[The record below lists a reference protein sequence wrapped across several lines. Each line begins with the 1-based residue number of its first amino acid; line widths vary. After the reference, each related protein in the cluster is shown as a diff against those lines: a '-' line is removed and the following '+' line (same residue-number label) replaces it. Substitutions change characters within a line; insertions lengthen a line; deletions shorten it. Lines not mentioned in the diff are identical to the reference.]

1 MENLEKSK
9 WSSSTSA
16 FQSSSTGL
24 LKNIYIPNS
33 NSHLSD
39 ADSTAAGS
47 AIDFVNAEKPE
58 TSDNEI
64 NDDYYEDVLESY
76 DALFD
81 HRNNRNP
88 FMIHSQLLADV
99 ERLED
104 FYNDVIF
111 IQLNSINEC
120 EVLFPLS
127 TEFLN
132 EEFAAAW
139 RLCLREPI
147 MVRLNVNLCHYMDG
161 QCPTVNVY
169 QESRAS
175 CGALVQLK
183 NILMNFL
190 KASSNVLSNH
200 TIKENFQC
208 KSIMDCNNRSDLVP
222 SKQCPMPCSP
232 VFKDVEN
239 SPGLESG
246 FLVQIAKYAELRF
259 RTLNDYC
266 VICDDHHKQLLRA
279 MLKPTVCSKE
289 LCTFSY
295 QALGVMSDA
304 AEYTETQ
311 PEVVDL
317 LISMAKEACRSV
329 RCGIIFDPYPSIA
342 DPEKPGKL
350 ALDPKD
356 PDISKVLEILDNFPN
371 SDDLFNFDGVGLKKE
386 LDSRDSLMYP
396 LLLWIIANNRSHIIK
411 LEAKK
416 QLKFMNTPHQ
426 YLLRTSPPIKEAIFS
441 EARKKFE
448 STFAFHGSSIE
459 NWYSILNMGL
469 LNASGTKYQMH
480 GAVCGGGIY
489 LSPLAS
495 TSFGYCDKSLI
506 GSIGR
511 KPNGTDLIR
520 GLKRLTINK
529 FRGPPMV
536 ADKPKPKT
544 ICIALCEVI
553 KSPDLGLVAKD
564 ILLMPNPDYVVTR
577 FFFVYK
583 NGSVVTI

>member
-1 MENLEKSK
+1 M
-9 WSSSTSA
+9 
-16 FQSSSTGL
+16 
-24 LKNIYIPNS
+24 
-33 NSHLSD
+33 
-39 ADSTAAGS
+39 
-47 AIDFVNAEKPE
+47 
-58 TSDNEI
+58 
-64 NDDYYEDVLESY
+64 
-76 DALFD
+76 
-81 HRNNRNP
+81 
-88 FMIHSQLLADV
+88 
-99 ERLED
+99 ERLKD
-104 FYNDVIF
+104 FDNDVILVP
-111 IQLNSINEC
+111 LNSINEC
-120 EVLFPLS
+120 EVLFPIS

-139 RLCLREPI
+139 RLCHREPI
-147 MVRLNVNLCHYMDG
+147 MVRLNVNLSHYMDG

-175 CGALVQLK
+175 CGALVQLR
-183 NILMNFL
+183 NILTNFL
-190 KASSNVLSNH
+190 KASSNVLSNY

-208 KSIMDCNNRSDLVP
+208 KSIIDCNEKSDLVS
-222 SKQCPMPCSP
+222 SKQCPMPSSS
-232 VFKDVEN
+232 VFIKEVEN
-239 SPGLESG
+239 SPGLENG

-266 VICDDHHKQLLRA
+266 VICDDHHKQLFRA

-317 LISMAKEACRSV
+317 LISMAKEACRAV
-329 RCGIIFDPYPSIA
+329 RCGIIFNPYPSIA

-371 SDDLFNFDGVGLKKE
+371 SDDLFNFDGVCLKKE
-386 LDSRDSLMYP
+386 LDSRNSLMYP
-396 LLLWIIANNRSHIIK
+396 LLQWIIANNQSHIIK

-426 YLLRTSPPIKEAIFS
+426 YLLMTSPPIKEAIFS
-441 EARKKFE
+441 EARKSFG

-459 NWYSILNMGL
+459 NWYSILSVGL

-480 GAVCGGGIY
+480 GAAYGMGIY
-489 LSPLAS
+489 LSPLAC
-495 TSFGYCDKSLI
+495 TSFGYCDTSLR
-506 GSIGR
+506 GLNGR
-511 KPNGTDLIR
+511 KRNGRALIR
-520 GLKRLTINK
+520 GLTRLTTNG
-529 FRGPPMV
+529 FRGPPTV

-553 KSPDLGLVAKD
+553 KSPDLRLVAKD

-577 FFFVYK
+577 FLFVYK
-583 NGSVVTI
+583 DGSVVSNNISCLDERILKKINKAYQPH